1 MDEHCQ
7 KCTGVIMSD
16 FELYFGPGLLR
27 NRLLVPD
34 LKKICCFTCMSVLP
48 SCTFV
53 NHVCA
58 LYLWRPEE
66 SQTPLAL
73 EL

>member
-34 LKKICCFTCMSVLP
+34 FKKFVVL
-48 SCTFV
+48 
-53 NHVCA
+53 HV
-58 LYLWRPEE
+58 
-66 SQTPLAL
+66 
-73 EL
+73 